1 MVIESR
7 VILTPIENALCWE
20 TGKMDGGGWAETTGW
35 VEVGAM
41 QLPRKVTFSL
51 SCLFYNAELS
61 KLKPG
66 VHMTYTAELCYLVS
80 TAASEATY
88 IHFLFL

>member
-7 VILTPIENALCWE
+7 VILTPIENALCW
-20 TGKMDGGGWAETTGW
+20 AETTGW
-35 VEVGAM
+35 LEVWAM

-61 KLKPG
+61 KLRPG
-66 VHMTYTAELCYLVS
+66 VRMTYTAELCYLVS